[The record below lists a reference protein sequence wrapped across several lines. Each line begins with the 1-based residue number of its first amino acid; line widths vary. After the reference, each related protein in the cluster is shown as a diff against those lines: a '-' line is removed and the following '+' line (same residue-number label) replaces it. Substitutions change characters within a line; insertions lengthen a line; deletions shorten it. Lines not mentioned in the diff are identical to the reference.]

1 MLENWYSSKKIRQI
15 LQVSSQCL
23 YQMRITGRIK
33 TKQISDKKYLYKLPE
48 KFISNTEPKIAIY
61 ARVSTP
67 KQKKDLDNHINYLR
81 QYIVSNGNIVDNS
94 LIFSDIASGMN
105 ESRKGLNDLITEIIS
120 GTVNKV
126 IISNRDRLTR
136 FGYGYLKSL
145 FDRYNCEIIEVNLT
159 EDKSFEQELADD
171 LISIIHHFSMKLYSN
186 RRKKFKEIENILTN
200 TKSEDKSSD
209 NQYR

>member
-23 YQMRITGRIK
+23 YQMRITGRIE

-67 KQKKDLDNHINYLR
+67 KQKKDLDNQINYLR

-105 ESRKGLNDLITEIIS
+105 ENRKGLNNLITEIIS

-171 LISIIHHFSMKLYSN
+171 LISIIHHFSMKFYGK
-186 RRKKFKEIENILTN
+186 RKNKLKKIEDDI
-200 TKSEDKSSD
+200 KSDEFSK
-209 NQYR
+209 

>member
-67 KQKKDLDNHINYLR
+67 KQKKDLDNQINYLR

-105 ESRKGLNDLITEIIS
+105 ENRKGLNNLITEIIS

-159 EDKSFEQELADD
+159 EDNSFEQELTYD
-171 LISIIHHFSMKLYSN
+171 LISIIHHFSMKFYGK
-186 RRKKFKEIENILTN
+186 RKNKLKKIEDDI
-200 TKSEDKSSD
+200 KSDEFSK
-209 NQYR
+209 

>member
-67 KQKKDLDNHINYLR
+67 KQKKDLDNQINCLR
-81 QYIVSNGNIVDNS
+81 QYIVSNGNIVDNR

-105 ESRKGLNDLITEIIS
+105 ENRKGLNDLITEIIS

-145 FDRYNCEIIEVNLT
+145 FDRYNCDIIEVNLT

-171 LISIIHHFSMKLYSN
+171 LISIIHHFSMKFYGK
-186 RRKKFKEIENILTN
+186 RKNKLKKIEDDI
-200 TKSEDKSSD
+200 KSDEFGK
-209 NQYR
+209 

>member
-15 LQVSSQCL
+15 LQISSQCL
-23 YQMRITGRIK
+23 YQMRITGRIE

-48 KFISNTEPKIAIY
+48 RFVIPSDPKIAIY

-67 KQKKDLDNHINYLR
+67 KQNKDLDNQINYLR
-81 QYIVSNGNIVDNS
+81 KYIVSNGNVVDNG

-105 ESRKGLNDLITEIIS
+105 ENRKGLNNLVSEIIS

-126 IISNRDRLTR
+126 VISNRDRLTR

-145 FDRYNCEIIEVNLT
+145 FERYNCEIIEVNLT
-159 EDKSFEQELADD
+159 EDKSFEQELTDD
-171 LISIIHHFSMKLYSN
+171 LIAIIHHFSMKFYGKRKNKL
-186 RRKKFKEIENILTN
+186 KKFENDIRDDAN
-200 TKSEDKSSD
+200 NGK
-209 NQYR
+209 

>member
-1 MLENWYSSKKIRQI
+1 
-15 LQVSSQCL
+15 
-23 YQMRITGRIK
+23 MRITNRIK

-48 KFISNTEPKIAIY
+48 KFVNYTEPKIAIY

-67 KQKKDLDNHINYLR
+67 KQKKDLDNQINYLR
-81 QYIVSNGNIVDNS
+81 QYIVSNGNSVDNN

-105 ESRKGLNDLITEIIS
+105 ENRKNLNNLISEVIA

-126 IISNRDRLTR
+126 VISNRDRLTR

-159 EDKSFEQELADD
+159 EDKTFEQELTDD
-171 LISIIHHFSMKLYSN
+171 LIAIIHHFSMKFYGKRKNKL
-186 RRKKFKEIENILTN
+186 KKFEKEMKIDIEIS
-200 TKSEDKSSD
+200 K
-209 NQYR
+209 

>member
-67 KQKKDLDNHINYLR
+67 KQKKDLDNQINCLR

-94 LIFSDIASGMN
+94 LIFSDISSGMN

-171 LISIIHHFSMKLYSN
+171 LISIIHHFSMKFYGK
-186 RRKKFKEIENILTN
+186 RKNKLKKIEDDI
-200 TKSEDKSSD
+200 KSDEFSK
-209 NQYR
+209 

>member
-67 KQKKDLDNHINYLR
+67 KQKKDLDNQINYLR

-171 LISIIHHFSMKLYSN
+171 LISIIHHFSMKFYGK
-186 RRKKFKEIENILTN
+186 RKNGFL
-200 TKSEDKSSD
+200 
-209 NQYR
+209 

>member
-67 KQKKDLDNHINYLR
+67 KQKKDLDNQINYLR

-126 IISNRDRLTR
+126 IIS
-136 FGYGYLKSL
+136 K
-145 FDRYNCEIIEVNLT
+145 
-159 EDKSFEQELADD
+159 
-171 LISIIHHFSMKLYSN
+171 
-186 RRKKFKEIENILTN
+186 
-200 TKSEDKSSD
+200 
-209 NQYR
+209 